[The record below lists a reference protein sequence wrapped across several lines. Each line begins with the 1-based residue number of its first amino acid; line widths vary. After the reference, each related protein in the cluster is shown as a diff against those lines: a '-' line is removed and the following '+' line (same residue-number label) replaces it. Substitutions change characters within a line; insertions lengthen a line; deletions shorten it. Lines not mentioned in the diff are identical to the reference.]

1 MIERIIKNIWIIKIK
16 IVYSQYEK
24 NNNNNMKKIK
34 LSVLEYLKYER
45 DERIPELIEMYDG
58 DVKYVE
64 EEIWGGPLETILDGK
79 TDEDLINIINE
90 IIDNPSFEEE
100 FNEYKEYMKDNNNE
114 VNKEELYM
122 NFVWECI
129 TDPN

>member
-1 MIERIIKNIWIIKIK
+1 
-16 IVYSQYEK
+16 
-24 NNNNNMKKIK
+24 MKKIK

-64 EEIWGGPLETILDGK
+64 EEIWGGPLKTILDGK

>member
-1 MIERIIKNIWIIKIK
+1 
-16 IVYSQYEK
+16 
-24 NNNNNMKKIK
+24 MKKIK

-100 FNEYKEYMKDNNNE
+100 FNEYKEYMKDNEDIE
-114 VNKEELYM
+114 VEVDDEELYM
-122 NFVWECI
+122 NFIWECI